1 MTDVQRRVTLLV
13 IATVA
18 LVAGGQ
24 LILSTTPYEL
34 HRTVTPEAR
43 LVGVASEAVWL
54 LAFVVLTIRQPTSD
68 IWKLYVL
75 WVAAGQ
81 VWLLG
86 YLPLEPRGLLD
97 VAIYVLGDLWAAVF
111 IHLVVAYPSGRLADT
126 FDRRLV
132 GVAYGIAIGF
142 KVLAL
147 VVGPEECWPAC
158 GNPIRFLP
166 SERAWDVLRYT
177 AIAIVPVLFIA
188 ASIELS
194 RHWRRAGVIGRRSL
208 APLLVAVPLWSI
220 TVFAGYLADTFLDEA
235 ARDATHSLNPLGVIQ
250 DLLIPVAILIGA
262 WRSQLARSN
271 IATLAVEL
279 GRGVPVGRLRDVL
292 AAALRE
298 PTLGLA
304 FPAPTGSGFVDSDGR
319 PVDVPDGPGRMAT
332 PVEANGEVL
341 AVLIHDPAILDEDA
355 GLLEA
360 VGSVARLALANERL
374 AAQVRAQLEE
384 VSASRAR
391 IVEAADAE
399 RQRVERDL
407 HDGAQQ
413 RLLALA
419 MRLDQARLSG
429 QLDPQLLD
437 AATAE
442 LRAAIAEV
450 RDLSRGIHP
459 PILSEAGL
467 GPAIESLAERTPVP
481 VVVDAPEGRYASPV
495 EAAAY
500 FVVAESLTNVVRYAG
515 ATRVRVAIHEAD
527 GRLTVSVTDDGR
539 GGADAGRGSGLRGLA
554 DRVGAL
560 GGSLAVDSP
569 AGAGTTVTALLPLG
583 G

>member
-13 IATVA
+13 IATVV

-24 LILSTTPYEL
+24 LILSTTPFEL
-34 HRTVTPEAR
+34 HRTVTPESRVA
-43 LVGVASEAVWL
+43 GVASEAVWL

-68 IWKLYVL
+68 LWKLYIL

-81 VWLLG
+81 VWLVG

-97 VAIYVLGDLWAAVF
+97 VVVFILGDLWAAVF

-132 GVAYGIAIGF
+132 GVAYAIAIGF

-147 VVGPEECWPAC
+147 VVGPEECSPAC
-158 GNPIRFLP
+158 GNPIRFFP
-166 SERAWDVLRYT
+166 SEQAWDVLRFT
-177 AIAIVPVLFIA
+177 AIAIIPVLFVA
-188 ASIELS
+188 ASAELF

-220 TVFAGYLADTFLDEA
+220 TVFAGYLADAFLDA
-235 ARDATHSLNPLGVIQ
+235 AAQDATHSLNPVGMLQ

-262 WRSQLARSN
+262 WRSQLARGN

-304 FPAPTGSGFVDSDGR
+304 FPAPTGTGFVDSDGR
-319 PVDVPDGPGRMAT
+319 PVDVPDQPGRMAT
-332 PVEANGEVL
+332 VVEANGELL
-341 AVLIHDPAILDEDA
+341 AVLVHDPAILDEDA

-384 VSASRAR
+384 VRASRAR

-399 RQRVERDL
+399 RRRVERDL

-419 MRLDQARLSG
+419 MRLDQARSSEQLS
-429 QLDPQLLD
+429 PELLD
-437 AATAE
+437 EATAE
-442 LRAAIAEV
+442 LRAAVSEV
-450 RDLSRGIHP
+450 RDLSRGVHP

-481 VVVDAPEGRYASPV
+481 IVIDAPACRYASPV
-495 EAAAY
+495 ESAAY

-527 GRLTVSVTDDGR
+527 GRLEVRVSDDGR

-560 GGSLAVDSP
+560 GGSLAVDSTP
-569 AGAGTTVTALLPLG
+569 GAGTTVTALLPLG